1 MNFFLQMS
9 GATASGSITPEASA
23 QLATAFGLMFG
34 GIIFFLG
41 VLWVAVMTLM
51 LISRRR
57 LFEKAGLP
65 GRGAIIPGYN
75 RYLAFELGGRSGW
88 NVLWIFFPPVFGI
101 LMIINYFRIANKF
114 NKHRSFGLGMV
125 LLKCIFIPIL
135 AFDKSR
141 YELDGRNTF
150 PRPHTPQL
158 SPEPTHKVS
167 KRPTM
172 RKPLSKKPSA
182 TKVIKKKSVKK

>member
-57 LFEKAGLP
+57 LFEKAWLP

-114 NKHRSFGLGMV
+114 NKHRSFGLGIV

-135 AFDKSR
+135 AFDKSTYR
-141 YELDGRNTF
+141 TQQKKSL
-150 PRPHTPQL
+150 TPSTPVWATPNVKKL
-158 SPEPTHKVS
+158 PT
-167 KRPTM
+167 TAG
-172 RKPLSKKPSA
+172 KPAK
-182 TKVIKKKSVKK
+182 KVIKKKTAAKKVVKK